1 MMLMQASCAAFKD
14 VGRTLFRT
22 SINWTIN
29 KSTFHQPTTNQPT
42 NQPIATNS
50 NQIWSSWCAMLAW
63 CWKLRGIQGFWTN
76 TVPVLDI
83 KQSPSPPLTLPST
96 DVGAT
101 PHFIIDRTQPIVLR
115 QKYFHHLFQAR
126 HRRFM
131 LLCRASHPQEWPTR
145 KQVGHFH
152 TPVFHVNGFNF
163 DFGWNNC
170 RQEENPNSF
179 SFSELFV
186 VRPAIHQ
193 IPSREVSSWI
203 RVQSDSRSAGCCI
216 SLAYGLR
223 RSMVSSGADLPFR
236 RGRPHQSPVFLG
248 TSSSSAHTSVVVLRS
263 LTFFTSALVCSVL
276 HHLQARSAAQSA
288 SVAMNALC
296 FARLSRI
303 LCFRATEN
311 GSLMSG
317 IQQV

>member
-101 PHFIIDRTQPIVLR
+101 PHFWHHRSNSTNCAPPKILPPPFPSPPPPIHVAVSSLTSPR
-115 QKYFHHLFQAR
+115 VADEKTGWTFSHT
-126 HRRFM
+126 RF
-131 LLCRASHPQEWPTR
+131 
-145 KQVGHFH
+145 
-152 TPVFHVNGFNF
+152 
-163 DFGWNNC
+163 
-170 RQEENPNSF
+170 
-179 SFSELFV
+179 
-186 VRPAIHQ
+186 
-193 IPSREVSSWI
+193 SREWL
-203 RVQSDSRSAGCCI
+203 Q
-216 SLAYGLR
+216 LW
-223 RSMVSSGADLPFR
+223 FR
-236 RGRPHQSPVFLG
+236 L
-248 TSSSSAHTSVVVLRS
+248 
-263 LTFFTSALVCSVL
+263 
-276 HHLQARSAAQSA
+276 
-288 SVAMNALC
+288 
-296 FARLSRI
+296 
-303 LCFRATEN
+303 E
-311 GSLMSG
+311 
-317 IQQV
+317 